1 MVSLSNHSGDTVKMS
16 FWVYILQCSD
26 GSYYTGHT
34 DDMETR
40 MAKHRQGAF
49 EGYKSKRLPV
59 KLVFFNEFPTRE
71 DAFARERQIKGWT
84 RRKKQ
89 ALINGDWDKLVE
101 FSRGEGNHPST
112 SSG

>member
-1 MVSLSNHSGDTVKMS
+1 MS
-16 FWVYILQCSD
+16 FWVYILQCAD

-34 DDMETR
+34 DDLETR
-40 MAKHRQGAF
+40 IIKRK
-49 EGYKSKRLPV
+49 EGTFGGYTSKRLPV
-59 KLVFFNEFPTRE
+59 KLVFTSEFQTRE

-89 ALINGDWDKLVE
+89 ALINEDWDKLVE
-101 FSRGEGNHPST
+101 YSRVQRNHPST